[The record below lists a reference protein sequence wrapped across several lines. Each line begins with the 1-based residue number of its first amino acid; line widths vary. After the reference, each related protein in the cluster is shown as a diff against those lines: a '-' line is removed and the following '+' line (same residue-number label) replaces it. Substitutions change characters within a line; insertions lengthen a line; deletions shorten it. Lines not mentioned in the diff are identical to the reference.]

1 MTHLELVPV
10 PPVAQLAGVSQHY
23 GKTVA
28 LNNITL
34 DIPARCMVGLIG
46 PDGVGKSSLL
56 SLISGARVIEQGNVM
71 VLGGDMRDPKH
82 RRDVCPRIAWMPQ
95 GLGKNLYH
103 TLSVYENVDFFA
115 RLFGHD
121 KAEREVRINELLTS
135 TGLAPFRDRPA
146 GKLSGGMKQKLGLC
160 CALIHDPELLILDE
174 PTTGVDPLSRAQ
186 FWDLIDSIR
195 QRQSNMSV
203 LVATAYMEEAERF
216 DWLVAMNAGEVL
228 ATGSAEELRQQTQS
242 ATLEEAFIALLP
254 EAQRQA
260 HQAVVI
266 PPYQAENA
274 EIAIEARDL
283 TMRFGSFVAVDHV
296 NFRIPRGEIFGFL
309 GSNGCGKSTTMKMLT
324 GLLPASEGEAWL
336 FGQPVDPKDIDT
348 RRRVGYMSQAFSLY
362 NELTVRQ
369 NLELHA
375 RLFHIPE
382 AEIPARVAEMSER
395 FKLNDVEDVLPESLP
410 LGIRQRLSLAVA
422 VIHRPEM
429 LILDEPTS
437 GVDPVARDMFWQ
449 LMVDL
454 SRQDKVTIFIST
466 HFMNEAERCD
476 RISLMHAGKVLASGT
491 PQELVEKRGAASL
504 EEAFIAYLQ
513 EAAGQSNEA
522 EAPPVIHDA
531 TLAPRQGFS
540 LRRLFSYS
548 RREALELRRD
558 PVRSTLA
565 LMGTVILML
574 IMGYGISMDVEN
586 LRFAVLDRDQTV
598 SSQAW
603 TLNLSGSRYFI
614 EQPPLTSYDEL
625 DRRMRAGDITVA
637 IEIPPNFGRD
647 IARGTPVELGVWID
661 GAMPSRAETVK
672 GYVQAMH
679 QSWLQDVASRQSAPA
694 SQSGLMNIETRYRY
708 NPDVKSLP
716 AIVPA
721 VIPLL
726 LMMIPSMLS
735 ALSVV
740 REKELGSIINLY
752 VTPTTRSEFLL
763 GKQLPYIAL
772 GMLNFFLLCAL
783 SVFVFGVPH
792 KGSFLTLT
800 LAALLYIIIATGMGL
815 LISTFMKSQIAAIFG
830 TAIITLIPATQ
841 FSGMIDPVASL
852 EGPGRWIGEV
862 YPTSHFLTIARGT
875 FSKALDLTDLWQLF
889 YPVADSHPAGDGLKH
904 PAAEKTGG
912 MMRHLR
918 NIFNLGI
925 KELRSLL
932 GDKAMLTLI
941 VFSFTVSVYSS
952 ATVTPGSLNLAPIA
966 IADMDQSQLSNRI
979 VNSFYRPW
987 FLPPEMI
994 TADEMDAGLDA
1005 GRYTFAINIPP
1016 NFQRDVLAGRQ
1027 PDIQVNVDATRMSQ
1041 AFTGNGYIQNII
1053 NGEVN
1058 SFVARYR
1065 DNSEPLVSLET
1076 RMRFNPN
1083 LDPAWFG
1090 GVMAIINNI
1099 TMLAIVL
1106 TGSALIRER
1115 EHGTVE
1121 HLLVM
1126 PITPFEIMMAKI
1138 WSMGLVVLV
1147 VSGLSLVLMV
1157 KGVLGVPIEGSIPL
1171 FMLGVALSL
1180 FATTSIGIFMGTIA
1194 RSMPQLGL
1202 LVILVLLP
1210 LQMLS
1215 GGSTPRESMPQ
1226 MVQDIMLTMPT
1237 THFVSLAQAI
1247 LYRGAGF
1254 EIVWPQFLTL
1264 MAIGGVFFTIA
1275 LLRFRKT
1282 IGTMA

>member
-1 MTHLELVPV
+1 
-10 PPVAQLAGVSQHY
+10 
-23 GKTVA
+23 
-28 LNNITL
+28 
-34 DIPARCMVGLIG
+34 
-46 PDGVGKSSLL
+46 
-56 SLISGARVIEQGNVM
+56 
-71 VLGGDMRDPKH
+71 
-82 RRDVCPRIAWMPQ
+82 
-95 GLGKNLYH
+95 
-103 TLSVYENVDFFA
+103 
-115 RLFGHD
+115 
-121 KAEREVRINELLTS
+121 
-135 TGLAPFRDRPA
+135 
-146 GKLSGGMKQKLGLC
+146 
-160 CALIHDPELLILDE
+160 
-174 PTTGVDPLSRAQ
+174 
-186 FWDLIDSIR
+186 
-195 QRQSNMSV
+195 
-203 LVATAYMEEAERF
+203 
-216 DWLVAMNAGEVL
+216 
-228 ATGSAEELRQQTQS
+228 
-242 ATLEEAFIALLP
+242 
-254 EAQRQA
+254 
-260 HQAVVI
+260 
-266 PPYQAENA
+266 
-274 EIAIEARDL
+274 
-283 TMRFGSFVAVDHV
+283 
-296 NFRIPRGEIFGFL
+296 
-309 GSNGCGKSTTMKMLT
+309 
-324 GLLPASEGEAWL
+324 
-336 FGQPVDPKDIDT
+336 VDPKGIGT
-348 RRRVGYMSQAFSLY
+348 RRRGGYMSQAFSLY

-522 EAPPVIHDA
+522 EAPPVVHD
-531 TLAPRQGFS
+531 TTHAPRQGFS

-679 QSWLQDVASRQSAPA
+679 QSWLQDVASRQSTPA

-889 YPVADSHPAGDGLKH
+889 IP
-904 PAAEKTGG
+904 
-912 MMRHLR
+912 
-918 NIFNLGI
+918 
-925 KELRSLL
+925 LL
-932 GDKAMLTLI
+932 
-941 VFSFTVSVYSS
+941 
-952 ATVTPGSLNLAPIA
+952 IA
-966 IADMDQSQLSNRI
+966 I
-979 VNSFYRPW
+979 
-987 FLPPEMI
+987 
-994 TADEMDAGLDA
+994 
-1005 GRYTFAINIPP
+1005 
-1016 NFQRDVLAGRQ
+1016 
-1027 PDIQVNVDATRMSQ
+1027 
-1041 AFTGNGYIQNII
+1041 
-1053 NGEVN
+1053 
-1058 SFVARYR
+1058 
-1065 DNSEPLVSLET
+1065 PLV
-1076 RMRFNPN
+1076 
-1083 LDPAWFG
+1083 
-1090 GVMAIINNI
+1090 
-1099 TMLAIVL
+1099 
-1106 TGSALIRER
+1106 
-1115 EHGTVE
+1115 
-1121 HLLVM
+1121 
-1126 PITPFEIMMAKI
+1126 
-1138 WSMGLVVLV
+1138 MGLSIL
-1147 VSGLSLVLMV
+1147 LL
-1157 KGVLGVPIEGSIPL
+1157 KKQEG
-1171 FMLGVALSL
+1171 
-1180 FATTSIGIFMGTIA
+1180 
-1194 RSMPQLGL
+1194 
-1202 LVILVLLP
+1202 
-1210 LQMLS
+1210 
-1215 GGSTPRESMPQ
+1215 
-1226 MVQDIMLTMPT
+1226 
-1237 THFVSLAQAI
+1237 
-1247 LYRGAGF
+1247 
-1254 EIVWPQFLTL
+1254 
-1264 MAIGGVFFTIA
+1264 
-1275 LLRFRKT
+1275 
-1282 IGTMA
+1282 